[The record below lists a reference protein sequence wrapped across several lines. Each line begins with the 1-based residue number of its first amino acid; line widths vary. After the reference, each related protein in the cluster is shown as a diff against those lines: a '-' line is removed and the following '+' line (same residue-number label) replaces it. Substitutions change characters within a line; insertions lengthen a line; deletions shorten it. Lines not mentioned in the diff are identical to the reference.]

1 MPTFTIR
8 DVSDAAAQAIRERA
22 AAAGKSTEAYIRE
35 WIEMQAQQ
43 PIVKE
48 RYTLKALGPDA
59 ARCHIRRDLIERTA
73 SGDRYG
79 IIGRGANGMSQAQA
93 DAYKQAISLV
103 ERNAAG
109 DRERAIGLLQAQF
122 EDVFETA

>member
-8 DVSDAAAQAIRERA
+8 DVSDAAAQALKERA

-43 PIVKE
+43 PVVKA
-48 RYTLKALGPDA
+48 RYTLKATSDDG
-59 ARCHIRRDLIERTA
+59 ARAHIRRDLLDGER
-73 SGDRYG
+73 SG
-79 IIGRGANGMSQAQA
+79 IAGRGLANASQKQA

-103 ERNAAG
+103 ERNAPG
-109 DRERAIGLLQAQF
+109 DRERAISLLGAVF
-122 EDVFETA
+122 DDVFEVA

>member
-35 WIEMQAQQ
+35 WIEQQ
-43 PIVKE
+43 KEAPIVKE
-48 RYTLKALGPDA
+48 RYTLKATGENG
-59 ARCHIRRDLIERTA
+59 ARAHIRRDLL

-79 IIGRGANGMSQAQA
+79 IAGRGLSNASQEQHA
-93 DAYKQAISLV
+93 AYKTAIDLV
-103 ERNAAG
+103 QRNAPG
-109 DRERAIGLLQAQF
+109 DRERAIALLGEQF